1 MNVQEA
7 SKRLHKSEAT
17 IRRWIRQGKLAATM
31 VDGAYDIPES
41 AVNEQSMSGQMTDD
55 DLQGDQATIAV
66 MRAHIQS
73 LERQIEERDNQIN
86 TLQIQLSDASQRH
99 DTVVMQMAR
108 MIEYER
114 QPFWRRWRRRKAL
127 PPHESIVDM
136 ESETGQADSQIN
148 SPPE

>member
-1 MNVQEA
+1 MNVQDA
-7 SKRLHKSEAT
+7 AKRLHKSEAT
-17 IRRWIRQGKLAATM
+17 IRRWIRQGKLTATM
-31 VDGAYDIPES
+31 IDGVYDIPES
-41 AVNEQSMSGQMTDD
+41 AVNEQSVSGQMTDD
-55 DLQGDQATIAV
+55 DQPSEVTA

-73 LERQIEERDNQIN
+73 LERQVEERDNQIN

-99 DTVVMQMAR
+99 DTVVMQMMR
-108 MIEYER
+108 MLEYER

-136 ESETGQADSQIN
+136 ESETGQADSQVN